1 MPPASAPAAP
11 PRPAGAPPAGAAAV
25 PRGVDLPGL
34 VADAKR
40 VLDGNWRPGAGETD
54 SGTGGV
60 GPHTVPSPGL
70 YPHQWSWDSA
80 FFAIGRAHYD
90 TPRAKAELR
99 TLFAAQWANGLLP
112 HIVFS
117 PGDGYFP
124 GPDWWDSARSPH
136 APRGAAG
143 RPVPTSGIVQPPVH
157 ATAVLHVADRD
168 PDPAAAAAFLREM
181 HPKLVAWHDYLYRER
196 DADGNGLVY
205 IRHPWESGM
214 DNSPLWDRPMS
225 RIDVPDGAIPDYR
238 RSDRDH
244 ADPAGRPDD
253 ATYDRYVYLVELAKA
268 ADYDEARLRDG
279 FPFLVEDVL
288 FNTLLARGEA
298 DLAEIARRVGADD
311 ATHERRSAATA
322 KYLEANLWCPDT
334 KMYRN
339 YDLAADEPF
348 LTRVAGGFAPLFA
361 GVPSPE
367 RAAAMR
373 ATMDSASFTACG
385 DCDEHGGE
393 GVPYAVATYD
403 RNNADYAPGG
413 YWRGPVW
420 LNIDWL
426 LYRGLRRYGLE
437 SEANVLRESVL
448 KLPAKSGFRE
458 HYDAETGEGGGAENF
473 GWSAAVLID
482 LAATEYGVD
491 VRAL

>member
-1 MPPASAPAAP
+1 M
-11 PRPAGAPPAGAAAV
+11 
-25 PRGVDLPGL
+25 PRGVDLVGL

-40 VLDGNWRPGAGETD
+40 VLDGNWRTAGL
-54 SGTGGV
+54 GG
-60 GPHTVPSPGL
+60 HTVPSNGL

-80 FFAIGRAHYD
+80 FVAVGRAHYD
-90 TPRAKAELR
+90 TPRAKTELR
-99 TLFAAQWANGLLP
+99 TLFRAQWSNGLLP

-124 GPDWWDSARSPH
+124 GPEWWDSARSPH
-136 APRGAAG
+136 APRDEHGD
-143 RPVPTSGIVQPPVH
+143 PIPTSGIVQPPVH

-168 PDPAAAAAFLREM
+168 PDPAAALVWLREM
-181 HPKLVAWHDYLYRER
+181 HPKLVAWHDYLYHER
-196 DADGNGLVY
+196 DPDGNGLVY

-214 DNSPLWDRPMS
+214 DNSPLWDEAMN
-225 RIDVPDGAIPDYR
+225 RIDVPDGAIPDYK

-253 ATYDRYVYLVELAKA
+253 DTYDRYIYLVELAKA
-268 ADYDEARLRDG
+268 QDYDERRIREAGGGVPGKDG
-279 FPFLVEDVL
+279 GGPFPFLVEDVL
-288 FNTLLARGEA
+288 FNSLLARSEA

-311 ATHERRSAATA
+311 AVHERRSAATA
-322 KYLEANLWCPDT
+322 SHIETNHWCPDT

-348 LTRVAGGFAPLFA
+348 SRRVAGGFTPLFA
-361 GVPSPE
+361 GVPS
-367 RAAAMR
+367 RARAEQMR

-385 DCDEHGGE
+385 ECGEGE

-403 RNNADYAPGG
+403 RGNADYAPGG

-426 LYRGLRRYGLE
+426 LLRGLNRYGMAAE
-437 SEANVLRESVL
+437 SDVLRESVL
-448 KLPAKSGFRE
+448 KLPTVSGFRE

-473 GWSAAVLID
+473 AWSAAVLID
-482 LAATEYGVD
+482 LAADAYGVD
-491 VRAL
+491 VRAV